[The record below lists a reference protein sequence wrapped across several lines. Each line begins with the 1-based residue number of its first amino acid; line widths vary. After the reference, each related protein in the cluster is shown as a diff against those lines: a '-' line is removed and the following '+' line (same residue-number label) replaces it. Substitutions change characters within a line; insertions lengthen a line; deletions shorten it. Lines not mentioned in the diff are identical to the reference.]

1 MVLVHA
7 TVALETRPPRKTSSM
22 SARVGSNPKTIKQGL
37 GHQTKRDL
45 LANTRQRALR
55 SDAKASHKALVSA
68 ARDLFAER
76 GSDGLTIVEVAKRAG
91 LNRSTAYQ
99 HFRNREELSQAVAE
113 DIATELGELM
123 KQPRGLAEQIDFF
136 VHYFE
141 EHPNIARLWMFHL
154 LANESQSRRGW
165 GSYLDSLEQI
175 TKSPNSLPGI
185 DAEMLGV
192 ISLTSSLVWSV
203 MASQRTGSKKSS
215 AEETNRFAGEL
226 KRLFLAGTR
235 KPDAPKTGGQSKRT
249 PKRKSRGSDE

>member
-1 MVLVHA
+1 
-7 TVALETRPPRKTSSM
+7 M

>member
-1 MVLVHA
+1 
-7 TVALETRPPRKTSSM
+7 M
-22 SARVGSNPKTIKQGL
+22 SERTESNPKIVKEGP

-45 LANTRQRALR
+45 GANARQRALR

-76 GSDGLTIVEVAKRAG
+76 GPDGLTIVEVAKRAG

-99 HFRNREELSQAVAE
+99 HFRSREELSQAVADE
-113 DIATELGELM
+113 FAIELEELI
-123 KQPRGLAEQIDFF
+123 KEPRGLAEQIDFF

-154 LANESQSRRGW
+154 LGNESRSRRGW
-165 GSYLDSLEQI
+165 GNYFDSLEQI
-175 TKSPNSLPGI
+175 AKSPNSLPGI

-203 MASQRTGSKKSS
+203 MASQRTKSKTAA

-235 KPDAPKTGGQSKRT
+235 KPDAPKSSGKTNRP
-249 PKRKSRGSDE
+249 PKRKSHGDDE

>member
-1 MVLVHA
+1 MSERA
-7 TVALETRPPRKTSSM
+7 GSKPKAMKQDLE
-22 SARVGSNPKTIKQGL
+22 
-37 GHQTKRDL
+37 HQTKRDL
-45 LANTRQRALR
+45 LANARQRALR

-76 GSDGLTIVEVAKRAG
+76 GPDGLTIVEVAKRAG

-113 DIATELGELM
+113 AIANELGELM
-123 KQPRGLAEQIDFF
+123 KEPRGLAEQIDFF

-154 LANESQSRRGW
+154 LGNESQPRRGW
-165 GSYLDSLEQI
+165 GNYLDSLERI

-185 DAEMLGV
+185 DAEMLGI

-203 MASQRTGSKKSS
+203 MASQRTGSKK
-215 AEETNRFAGEL
+215 AAAAETNRFAGEL

-235 KPDAPKTGGQSKRT
+235 KPDAPEGEDKSSRT
-249 PKRKSRGSDE
+249 SRRKSQSSDE